1 MLEETLVLFRNIR
14 TPGYDGTLDS
24 YRKAGG
30 YQSLPKALAM
40 QPEEVIAL
48 VKEAGLRG
56 RGGAGF
62 PTGLK
67 WSFMAKNTG
76 KPSYLVCNADESEP
90 GTCKDRELML
100 KDPHLFL

>member
-24 YRKAGG
+24 YRKAVG

-76 KPSYLVCNADESEP
+76 KPSY
-90 GTCKDRELML
+90 
-100 KDPHLFL
+100 

>member
-14 TPGYDGTLDS
+14 TPKYDGTLGS

-40 QPEEVIAL
+40 KPEEVIAL
-48 VKEAGLRG
+48 VKEGGLRG

-76 KPSYLVCNADESEP
+76 KPSYLVCNADES
-90 GTCKDRELML
+90 
-100 KDPHLFL
+100 

>member
-1 MLEETLVLFRNIR
+1 MALWIATAKLVVTNLCQKPWRCN
-14 TPGYDGTLDS
+14 
-24 YRKAGG
+24 
-30 YQSLPKALAM
+30 
-40 QPEEVIAL
+40 PEEVIAL

-76 KPSYLVCNADESEP
+76 KPSYL
-90 GTCKDRELML
+90 GLQRR
-100 KDPHLFL
+100 